1 MIDQTRSGKY
11 VIPILYM
18 DNHLLAAVKPPNM
31 PSQADASRDE
41 DMLTALKRYVAAAY
55 NKPGAA
61 YLGLVHRLD
70 RPAGGVMLF
79 ARTSKAA
86 ARLSADFAGSRVKK
100 AYWAVVQGNMGS
112 AVELTHYLLKDASA
126 GTVREAQQDEPGAK
140 LARLNSAPVRARD
153 GLTLTRVELYTGRS
167 HQIRVQHMLAGHPVW
182 GDSLYGD
189 GATDYH
195 TEAQRRQRAQRES
208 LYGNGTPRQLALWA
222 AELTVTHPTLK
233 TELTFTSA
241 PPQSGIWVLFE
252 DILFSGDGRR
262 A

>member
-1 MIDQTRSGKY
+1 MIDQARSGAY
-11 VIPILYM
+11 AIPILYM

-70 RPAGGVMLF
+70 RPAGGVMIF

-86 ARLSADFAGSRVKK
+86 ARLSADFANNRVKK
-100 AYWAVVQGNMGS
+100 TYWAIVQGNMGCP
-112 AVELTHYLLKDASA
+112 VELTHYLLKDASA
-126 GTVREAQQDEPGAK
+126 GTVREAQPDEPGAK
-140 LARLNSAPVRARD
+140 LARLSSAPVRARD
-153 GLTLTRVELYTGRS
+153 GLTLTRIDLRTGRP

-182 GDSLYGD
+182 GDSLYGE
-189 GATDYH
+189 GVPVYH
-195 TEAQRRQRAQRES
+195 TEAQRTQRKN
-208 LYGNGTPRQLALWA
+208 LYGNGAPRQLALWA